1 MKFTYLQSSW
11 NHYYYDYVA
20 LFSLPFRYFFHLRR
34 RLSEKFVHTLSPLLV
49 ENIPLV
55 AMLDRVDLWTWR
67 LQSSTS
73 FTTSSTIL
81 FPSFLR
87 RAACYAFKKKKKNTN
102 PLACIIRQKYKYKFS
117 LSSSLPSSLCEYKK
131 IRKDFAFG
139 LLFYRWVI
147 CKSFNKR
154 FNKIVNPSRL
164 KQRLNFFLRVIIE
177 FVGTEKRTIERLVSF
192 SNGHE
197 FIGSCWGWWW

>member
-20 LFSLPFRYFFHLRR
+20 LSSLPFRYFFHLRR

-102 PLACIIRQKYKYKFS
+102 PLACIIRQILSIFLPPFLSLRIQENTKRFRIWFVILS
-117 LSSSLPSSLCEYKK
+117 LSYLQ
-131 IRKDFAFG
+131 
-139 LLFYRWVI
+139 V
-147 CKSFNKR
+147 
-154 FNKIVNPSRL
+154 V
-164 KQRLNFFLRVIIE
+164 
-177 FVGTEKRTIERLVSF
+177 
-192 SNGHE
+192 
-197 FIGSCWGWWW
+197 

>member
-73 FTTSSTIL
+73 FTGSTIL

-87 RAACYAFKKKKKNTN
+87 RAACYAFKKKKKTRIPSRAQLGKNINTN
-102 PLACIIRQKYKYKFS
+102 S
-117 LSSSLPSSLCEYKK
+117 LSLPSSLCEYKK
-131 IRKDFAFG
+131 IQKDFAFG

-154 FNKIVNPSRL
+154 FNKIVNPSRGWN
-164 KQRLNFFLRVIIE
+164 RGWI
-177 FVGTEKRTIERLVSF
+177 F
-192 SNGHE
+192 S
-197 FIGSCWGWWW
+197 SA